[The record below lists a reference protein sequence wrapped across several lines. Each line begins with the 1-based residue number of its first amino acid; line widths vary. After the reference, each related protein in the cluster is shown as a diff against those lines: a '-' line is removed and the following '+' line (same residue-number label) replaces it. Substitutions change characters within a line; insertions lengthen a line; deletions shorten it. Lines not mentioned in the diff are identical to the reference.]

1 MVNCK
6 CILDSFLVNLAQRWF
21 RVVDQLGSVYS
32 YKWITKINVQSSY
45 AGASRAPAFQN
56 LGARHKKWG
65 PCNKC
70 TFKSHC
76 NYKFIQH
83 MPQTMAVAYVAA

>member
-32 YKWITKINVQSSY
+32 YKWITKLMSNPQNYITY
-45 AGASRAPAFQN
+45 AGLEFS
-56 LGARHKKWG
+56 LK
-65 PCNKC
+65 
-70 TFKSHC
+70 
-76 NYKFIQH
+76 
-83 MPQTMAVAYVAA
+83 